1 MRPLTLDLLQT
12 LSLAAVVYFVGI
24 ALRKRVGWLE
34 RLNIPAAVIGGLLF
48 TLFTTIARQFELSVQ
63 LDTSTQT
70 VLSVAFFTSIGMGAS
85 VALLKRGGVQLVVF
99 LIFATAF
106 CFVQNFVGMGIA
118 SAFGEHPLLGVMAG
132 AVTLV
137 GGPAT
142 GQAFAPLFEEA
153 GLTGAGA
160 PARVVV
166 AVPGAPALTA
176 AVAWPLAVSAAGMW
190 VGGLPGNPVATL
202 LPRRLDLLETPP
214 SSPSAGLERELA
226 PPPMTLLVE
235 VAREDKTI

>member
-1 MRPLTLDLLQT
+1 MTTLTLDLLQT

-48 TLFTTIARQFELSVQ
+48 TLFTAIARQFELSVQ

-85 VALLKRGGVQLVVF
+85 VALLRRGGVQLVVF

-132 AVTLV
+132 SVTLV

-142 GQAFAPLFEEA
+142 GQAFAPLFERA

-160 PARVVV
+160 LALAAATAGIV
-166 AVPGAPALTA
+166 A
-176 AVAWPLAVSAAGMW
+176 
-190 VGGLPGNPVATL
+190 GGLTGGPLGTYII
-202 LPRRLDLLETPP
+202 RRFRLRPSRTP
-214 SSPSAGLERELA
+214 AAAARAELQAELA
-226 PPPMTLLVE
+226 PPVE
-235 VAREDKTI
+235 TIVVEIEREGNPPVRNV